1 MRRLLSVNFWLQ
13 LFLSTFM
20 TMVMIYLIK
29 KLSSKVNVPIVK
41 DIVDAV

>member
-41 DIVDAV
+41 DIVEAV

>member
-20 TMVMIYLIK
+20 TMIMIYLIK
-29 KLSSKVNVPIVK
+29 KLSSKVNVTIVN
-41 DIVDAV
+41 DIVEVV

>member
-29 KLSSKVNVPIVK
+29 KLASKVNVPIMK

>member
-20 TMVMIYLIK
+20 TMIMIYLIK
-29 KLSSKVNVPIVK
+29 KLSSKVNVPIVN